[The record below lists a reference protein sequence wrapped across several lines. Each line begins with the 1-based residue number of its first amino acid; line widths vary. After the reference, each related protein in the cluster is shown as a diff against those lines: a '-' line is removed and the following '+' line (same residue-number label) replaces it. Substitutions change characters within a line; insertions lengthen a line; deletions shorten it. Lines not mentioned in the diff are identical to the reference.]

1 MGEGE
6 KSVCL
11 GGGAWGCAS
20 LSNTRTLT
28 HSHTHTLTHSHTHS
42 LTLCLTRCSPVFHAL
57 SVLKVY
63 GVILGKRRY
72 GKQHVLALSDVSVRD
87 LDDGEG
93 ELDYGIEVM
102 HKRKSFH
109 VS

>member
-1 MGEGE
+1 M
-6 KSVCL
+6 
-11 GGGAWGCAS
+11 
-20 LSNTRTLT
+20 
-28 HSHTHTLTHSHTHS
+28 
-42 LTLCLTRCSPVFHAL
+42 
-57 SVLKVY
+57 
-63 GVILGKRRY
+63 ILGKRRY